1 MIVYRIS
8 KGKYKDDLSGT
19 GAQQYGGRWN
29 NKGVKMLYTAS
40 SIALAMSEV
49 AVHVPYGILPKD
61 YFVIS
66 IIIPDSSIKSL
77 DVPLL
82 EATHLNWQQIPY
94 SYETQVIGDNFINE
108 GTSLALKV
116 PSAVVPGDYNLIL
129 NPNHTDYHKVKVVE
143 VKPFSFDKRIFG
155 L

>member
-19 GAQQYGGRWN
+19 GAELYGGRWN

-61 YFVIS
+61 YYVIS
-66 IIIPDSSIKSL
+66 IEIPESL
-77 DVPLL
+77 TETLDMSLL
-82 EATHLNWQQIPY
+82 EGKNWQEIPH
-94 SYETQVIGDNFINE
+94 SFETQTIGDNFINE
-108 GTSLALKV
+108 GTNLALKV
-116 PSAVVPGDYNLIL
+116 PSVVVPGDYNLIL
-129 NPNHTDYHKVKVVE
+129 NPNHKDYGKVKVVE
-143 VKPFSFDKRIFG
+143 VKPFGFDKRIFG

>member
-1 MIVYRIS
+1 
-8 KGKYKDDLSGT
+8 
-19 GAQQYGGRWN
+19 
-29 NKGVKMLYTAS
+29 
-40 SIALAMSEV
+40 MSEV

-66 IIIPDSSIKSL
+66 ILIPDSSIKSL

-82 EATHLNWQQIPY
+82 EAMHLNWQQIPY
-94 SYETQVIGDNFINE
+94 SYETQVIGDDFINE

-116 PSAVVPGDYNLIL
+116 PSVVVPGDYNLIL
-129 NPNHTDYHKVKVVE
+129 NPNHKDYHKVKVIE

>member
-19 GAQQYGGRWN
+19 GAELYGGRWN

-61 YFVIS
+61 YYVIS
-66 IIIPDSSIKSL
+66 IEIPESL
-77 DVPLL
+77 TETLDMSLL
-82 EATHLNWQQIPY
+82 EGKNWQEIPH
-94 SYETQVIGDNFINE
+94 SFETQTIGDNFINE
-108 GTSLALKV
+108 GTNLALKV
-116 PSAVVPGDYNLIL
+116 PSVVVPGDYNLIL
-129 NPNHTDYHKVKVVE
+129 NPNHKDYGKVKVVE
-143 VKPFSFDKRIFG
+143 VKPFGFEKRIFG